1 MKSQLAL
8 EPFIN
13 YCKKETLSF
22 LRQCFIDVGGAGDN
36 HFIWRWHAN
45 IFPMRNT
52 TSSAAKYLN
61 IIFICTQ
68 VKTRLHLIN
77 FYTFC
82 SRLQIVFFFSL
93 SLSFIHF
100 YIIFYALLRK
110 YLYPSSFPLVI
121 ETLLLPVQNAH
132 HAKLALANWL
142 KTIRL

>member
-61 IIFICTQ
+61 ISFICTQ
-68 VKTRLHLIN
+68 VKRDCISLI
-77 FYTFC
+77 FILFAAAC
-82 SRLQIVFFFSL
+82 KLFSSSSL
-93 SLSFIHF
+93 SLIHF
-100 YIIFYALLRK
+100 YIIFLCFIAEIFI
-110 YLYPSSFPLVI
+110 SIVI
-121 ETLLLPVQNAH
+121 SISNRDLTLSLLLIS
-132 HAKLALANWL
+132 K
-142 KTIRL
+142 KCTR